1 MGMPL
6 TKVPEGVSKSVRRK
20 LSFWRAIRQWRPE
33 TVGSSMHI
41 GLEESRPIDKGTE
54 KRNSDFPRGPLSAK
68 SLGCTGK
75 SCQAAY
81 KKPPGCRVF

>member
-1 MGMPL
+1 
-6 TKVPEGVSKSVRRK
+6 
-20 LSFWRAIRQWRPE
+20 
-33 TVGSSMHI
+33 MHI

-75 SCQAAY
+75 SCKAADKKPLAAAY
-81 KKPPGCRVF
+81 SSSKDPKLLLAI